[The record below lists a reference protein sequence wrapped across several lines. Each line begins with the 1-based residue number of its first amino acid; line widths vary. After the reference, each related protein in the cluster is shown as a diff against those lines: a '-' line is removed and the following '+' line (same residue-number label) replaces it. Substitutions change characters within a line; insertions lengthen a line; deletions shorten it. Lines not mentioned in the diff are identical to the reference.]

1 MRLWRGWW
9 WHLLIVPACIG
20 YQVIVHTALVDTY
33 AGSIRLAL
41 ACIPLALLAYW
52 VVRYAHHKGRWA
64 LVLLGIAIA
73 LYLVE
78 KKGDL
83 ALPAA
88 NALTHSFLNLFMLW
102 LFGRTLLRGR
112 EPLVTGFARRFHGT
126 IPPYIET
133 YTRRVTI
140 AWCVFFIAQVV
151 VSASLWIF
159 ASLHAWSLFVNL
171 LSLPLIVL
179 MFVAEYAY
187 RVMRFRSYPHASI
200 VSGIQ
205 MFADQR
211 AQRRRPAAS

>member
-1 MRLWRGWW
+1 MRLWPGWW
-9 WHLLIVPACIG
+9 WQLLIVPVCIG
-20 YQVIVHTALVDTY
+20 YPVLVHTVLVDTY

-41 ACIPLALLAYW
+41 ACIPLAILSYW
-52 VVRYAHHKGRWA
+52 VVRYAHNKGRWT

-78 KKGDL
+78 KKAHLGL
-83 ALPAA
+83 VAA
-88 NALTHSFLNLFMLW
+88 NLVTHTSLNLLMLW

-112 EPLVTGFARRFHGT
+112 EPLITGFARRFHGT
-126 IPPYIET
+126 IPPYIEA

-151 VSASLWIF
+151 ISASLWMF

-179 MFVAEYAY
+179 MFIAEYAY

-211 AQRRRPAAS
+211 AQRRRTIAS